1 MKIHPNNILF
11 PIILSIAYLLLCQN
25 TDAAQ
30 SKLTGLPSQ
39 RSRRQAGR
47 PIPIDCHLS
56 TWSQWT
62 KCFPCQEKRFR
73 SRQLVQPAK
82 YKGRI
87 CNGNLWEREACDPTE
102 PCVVDQSC
110 GNDFQCQETGRC
122 IKRHLVCNGELD
134 CRDGSDEADC
144 DDAVSSCEYPYPV
157 PGIELVSSGFNI
169 LTQQPALLV
178 YDPKYFGGRCETVYN
193 GEWRELKYDSTCE
206 HLYYGD
212 DEKYFRKS
220 YNVHFYQFVAQADSG
235 VSSEFYDDSAD
246 LLRAIKKDTSRNG
259 GFTVGIGPASIP
271 VSLEVGFTLSKA
283 SGTMNN
289 FTQYKEKNVGF
300 IRAKTKVQTA
310 RFKMRR
316 DNIYLDEDML
326 QSLIELPE
334 EYNYGMY
341 SKFINDYGTHFM
353 TSGTIGGIFEYIL
366 VVNKDKMRTS
376 EVKKDY
382 VNSCFGA
389 SIGLAFPFQ
398 ETLGINAKVNFN
410 KCGSEGGMSGGDG
423 ENKSAI
429 EDIIPR
435 VEGGDSSSIA
445 RIMENTSSI
454 AYRYWG
460 RSLKLNPTI
469 IDFELQPIYELLSR
483 TSLGNMETKRRNL
496 KRALDQ
502 YLMEFNTCRCGPCK
516 NNGEPILLG
525 ATCTCECKQG
535 YRGPDCGETARSGYP
550 VQGSWSC
557 WTPWAA
563 CQRGSRSRTRQCTNP
578 PPENGGTTCPGR
590 NTQTEIC

>member
-62 KCFPCQEKRFR
+62 KCFPCQEKRVRGSSLMQLTSDQGSWYNQPNIKEEYAMVIFGKEKHVTRQNHVWWIKAVEMTFR
-73 SRQLVQPAK
+73 
-82 YKGRI
+82 
-87 CNGNLWEREACDPTE
+87 
-102 PCVVDQSC
+102 
-110 GNDFQCQETGRC
+110 RC

-220 YNVHFYQFVAQADSG
+220 YNVHFYQFV
-235 VSSEFYDDSAD
+235 VN

-289 FTQYKEKNVGF
+289 FTQYKE
-300 IRAKTKVQTA
+300 
-310 RFKMRR
+310 KMRR

-376 EVKKDY
+376 GLHVYFIYCSGREV
-382 VNSCFGA
+382 
-389 SIGLAFPFQ
+389 
-398 ETLGINAKVNFN
+398 
-410 KCGSEGGMSGGDG
+410 
-423 ENKSAI
+423 
-429 EDIIPR
+429 
-435 VEGGDSSSIA
+435 
-445 RIMENTSSI
+445 NTSKHIYMLKDIGPGLVSYISI
-454 AYRYWG
+454 
-460 RSLKLNPTI
+460 
-469 IDFELQPIYELLSR
+469 
-483 TSLGNMETKRRNL
+483 
-496 KRALDQ
+496 
-502 YLMEFNTCRCGPCK
+502 
-516 NNGEPILLG
+516 
-525 ATCTCECKQG
+525 
-535 YRGPDCGETARSGYP
+535 
-550 VQGSWSC
+550 
-557 WTPWAA
+557 
-563 CQRGSRSRTRQCTNP
+563 
-578 PPENGGTTCPGR
+578 
-590 NTQTEIC
+590 